1 MLSLAAQ
8 RIGFYRGNGQG
19 VALYGGIFIALD
31 LVDSVSSMVAVRRR
45 VAHPPAVAR
54 PGALPHGARLAAP
67 TMFAV
72 FIPIALLRSPNA
84 ATYPGT
90 AVWPVSV
97 IVTRNP
103 PEA

>member
-19 VALYGGIFIALD
+19 VAVYGGIFIAPG
-31 LVDSVSSMVAVRRR
+31 LVDSVSLVAVRRR

-67 TMFAV
+67 TVFAV
-72 FIPIALLRSPNA
+72 FIPIALRRSPNA
-84 ATYPGT
+84 ATYSWV